1 MISKAFRE
9 QPRGI
14 SWWLDSYAL
23 EQPGVASELST
34 AGLELLSTLL
44 PSQLQGQPEYNVPD
58 QPADNGL
65 QAAAAPQ
72 ASLLTATAEEELLIA
87 ELIQALPCTAALQG
101 VVEDESAALP
111 EAAASVGPPD
121 LQATDSSLSSAD
133 LDQQDFMRL
142 LSIVLAPASRIGIKG
157 LEPLLNF
164 PALLYEQLSLERI
177 TCQVIWTEGGQSSIN
192 SHGASI
198 CYNIDA
204 QVYMQKSEAATHFLM
219 LVNDDRSIITHNT
232 YGSRCCWQMVACI
245 ACKASNT
252 TTFVRASLVP
262 AQYLMVIHLGKG

>member
-1 MISKAFRE
+1 MLLLHADGPQAAELKPMISKAFRE

-23 EQPGVASELST
+23 EQPGMASELST

-44 PSQLQGQPEYNVPD
+44 PSQFQGQHDSNPSDGPSE
-58 QPADNGL
+58 NGL
-65 QAAAAPQ
+65 QAATAPQ
-72 ASLLTATAEEELLIA
+72 ATLLTATAEEELLIA

-101 VVEDESAALP
+101 MVEDESADLP
-111 EAAASVGPPD
+111 ESAASGGLPD

-177 TCQVIWTEGGQSSIN
+177 TCQVIWTAVIQSSLG
-192 SHGASI
+192 SHGTSI
-198 CYNIDA
+198 CYNTDA
-204 QVYMQKSEAATHFLM
+204 EVYVQESEAATHFPM
-219 LVNDDRSIITHNT
+219 LVNDDYCIVTRNA
-232 YGSRCCWQMVACI
+232 YGSQCCW
-245 ACKASNT
+245 K
-252 TTFVRASLVP
+252 
-262 AQYLMVIHLGKG
+262 